1 MRGIF
6 MGANTLS
13 DGMSLSEGGN
23 VESRVPCAGCQER
36 SYLGSWVAELL
47 RKNQLLR
54 FELSRSQA
62 LIEELSLVID
72 QFQKERGT
80 TAERFESPEDRS
92 YIGQSKE
99 GDDATI
105 L

>member
-1 MRGIF
+1 

-13 DGMSLSEGGN
+13 DGMSLSDGN
-23 VESRVPCAGCQER
+23 SVECGVTCACCQER
-36 SYLGSWVAELL
+36 SYLGGWVAELL

-54 FELSRSQA
+54 FELSQLHA
-62 LIEELSLVID
+62 LVEQLLLVID
-72 QFQKERGT
+72 QFQKDRGII
-80 TAERFESPEDRS
+80 AERFEPPEDSS
-92 YIGQSKE
+92 YLGDSKE